1 MQVVCVCE
9 RVVCESVVWD
19 RNGCKSAV
27 CVKELRVCV
36 CVKEVFGT
44 EVCEKVLSKNVL
56 YAKVLYVQVLQPS
69 ATPATQSEG
78 RCR

>member
-1 MQVVCVCE
+1 M
-9 RVVCESVVWD
+9 
-19 RNGCKSAV
+19 CKLCV
-27 CVKELRVCV
+27 CVKESCVKAWCGTGMGVRVLCVSKNCVCV